1 VYKGL
6 KTSRHKIR
14 ENSAHGSLAFDERRI
29 GMSQEEIARDKEAI
43 AELITRYN
51 WAIDHNDFQGWANC
65 FAPKGVFDGMI
76 GQFAAHGELDRFTA
90 EVKKLTATTP
100 NLRHY
105 VTNIQTEV
113 NGDEARSRCFLMMTS
128 TTKEAGTQI
137 VIAGEY
143 EDQLVKQNG
152 RWLFLRRKVHMDGA

>member
-1 VYKGL
+1 
-6 KTSRHKIR
+6 
-14 ENSAHGSLAFDERRI
+14 
-29 GMSQEEIARDKEAI
+29 MSPEDITRDKEAI

-51 WAIDHNDFQGWANC
+51 WAIDHNDFQGWADC
-65 FAPKGVFDGMI
+65 FAPEGVFDGMI

-113 NGDEARSRCFLMMTS
+113 NGEAARSRCFLMMTS
-128 TTKEAGTQI
+128 TTKEAGTKI
-137 VIAGEY
+137 MIAGEY
-143 EDQLVKQNG
+143 EDQLVKRNG
-152 RWLFLRRKVHMDGA
+152 RWLFLRRKVHMDGV